1 MEEHATMTEVD
12 AAGVGQTLTFVVA
25 PEDAAFETS
34 GHEAAVFT
42 PRFGQAH
49 QQYFS
54 PKWLTEAFLQIALDC
69 FHLRSGRTLTVID
82 PTCGS
87 GRLLAPFAREGHK
100 TLGVELDARLVPTA
114 RRVVGKQGYVLS
126 GDIVQYAPLLA
137 DRAYNEIFN
146 VVVTNPPYGL
156 WWELPEEVKDS
167 YELKSKSG
175 QIESQ
180 ATILDLAK
188 QIGGIRDTLLLG
200 LFSGRFFENTPRA
213 LEFLKRNFQVV
224 ALLTLPQPYKKEYGI
239 GVDAAFVAAYRV
251 NEHTEKKSIPLT
263 GEWEGGVDADS
274 LAGFVVEAYESLNPN
289 PYHRPGESTPEI
301 NYLSG
306 GWHVLPNIPRLDMA
320 VEVDT
325 EAAPVDLVRGVVPRS
340 KWAGAWVKLLA
351 HLPVTDFSVA
361 EGGNADV
368 IQAYGALPNVLIRGV
383 PQTTGLL
390 ASVGFDAHVS
400 EQSRQRIERMAARY
414 EWERLP
420 LRELHPAEYLAWY
433 DDGEV
438 VAQADAV
445 IPGAGAE
452 GKDVRVEANTSYT
465 LRVRWQR
472 ISEVAQSEEIKSIDK
487 KGKAKTGVKKTW
499 IDRGYLVF
507 RLRPSGGAD
516 DSPGLKAGA
525 SSDAFAVEEVKPEQV
540 EAFIQAFP
548 LPKVPTVAELPQYQ
562 SWAIQLD
569 RLCDKVEARSGYRL
583 YPKQFEDVSR
593 LAVQRQIAL
602 LYEQGGGKT
611 TSLFHW
617 AAVRGYRR
625 GLIVTVAGAT
635 PDNIIEDM
643 CKWGFPITR
652 LTHREISRIQAEK
665 RAWREFWQVRR
676 DSAARLTSLR
686 RKLERLDQQMCAN
699 APDAADTPPVLGGVD
714 RIEDLQIAQELR
726 DRLLAEAAELEQVL
740 AGYQARRDVEQDIA
754 RKRRHLRNLC
764 EIADKDKATNLE
776 IDDEIGQAQAEIA
789 ELEAK
794 LSKLPSPPDGGDETR
809 FWICSYQ
816 DLGLGSGVYQT
827 WEHDHYDR
835 DTGSF
840 SGTSKQNGTKCE
852 WPGCR
857 ARRGQVVTECPEC
870 GAPWES
876 KRGSDGGGARHCRK
890 CGHIAWTRGKMMV
903 RPPTAYRLRQG
914 DSVGRLES
922 KFGVTLDELRA
933 ANPRLAG
940 TSARPG
946 TPIIIPG
953 KSIQGDHH
961 TPMGPRVKHLFSV
974 SIIDEAQDAKS
985 RGTLA
990 GENTRALH
998 TKGRAIATGTLI
1010 AGYVTDL
1017 FWNLGWLVGQGHPLW
1032 PFPWRG
1038 GSARFLEQFGT
1049 YRWIT
1054 KEFAN
1059 TLEKGQRRLIPSVSN
1074 LGRLWRLISAFSLR
1088 RTKDELLDDLPEKH
1102 RELHW
1107 VELNEGH
1114 RGIYSDVEGWASDE
1128 IIKATHVGAG
1138 DSHAAAMG
1146 RIGRALW
1153 KTRYCASTA
1162 TVNGWPFFF
1171 DVLGSGDEEG
1181 GGLAG
1186 TPAKVE
1192 KALELVQEIREAGE
1206 KAIVFSSLDGLHRD
1220 MAKAL
1225 LDAGVGFY
1233 DLKTVGNTT
1242 SKRLAA
1248 VRRFERDPGATVL
1261 LSGTK
1266 MLNRGVTIVAAN
1278 HVIILNLEW
1287 SPEPTV
1293 QAEDRVHRPGQERD
1307 VYIHYVLAAGTMEED
1322 MYGLVMQK
1330 RDTQEA
1336 VMDRKA
1342 KDQSVQEILAEAVP
1356 MKKRLAEALVRNR
1369 SQRWEQVLQHRAE
1382 TQAQATEKPV
1392 ARKRPPS
1399 ARRSH
1404 REEQENPWAD
1414 WEALRKQVAR
1424 QEVPKQRRTPSPA
1437 DESLQPA
1444 LFTF

>member
-1 MEEHATMTEVD
+1 MEVHATTEVD
-12 AAGVGQTLTFVVA
+12 AAGVGQVPTFVVA
-25 PEDAAFETS
+25 PSEDLAFETK
-34 GHEAAVFT
+34 GHEAAVWI
-42 PRFGQAH
+42 PRFGRAH

-54 PKWLTEAFLQIALDC
+54 PKWLTEAFLQTALGC
-69 FHLRSGRTLTVID
+69 FHIRSGRTLTVLD

-87 GRLLAPFAREGHK
+87 GRLLAPFAREGHR

-114 RRVVGKQGYVLS
+114 RRVVGDRGYVLS

-137 DRAYNEIFN
+137 DKAYNETFN
-146 VVVTNPPYGL
+146 VVATNPPYGL
-156 WWELPEEVKDS
+156 WWELPEEVQDK
-167 YELKSKSG
+167 YELRSKSG

-180 ATILDLAK
+180 AMILDLAK
-188 QIGGIRDTLLLG
+188 QVGGTREMLLLG

-224 ALLTLPQPYKKEYGI
+224 ALLTLPRPYEKEYGI
-239 GVDAAFVAAYRV
+239 KVDAAFVAAYRV
-251 NEHTEKKSIPLT
+251 NEHSEKQDIPLT
-263 GEWEGGVDADS
+263 GLWEGGVDADS
-274 LAGFVVEAYESLNPN
+274 LAGFVVEAYEDLNPN
-289 PYHRPGESTPEI
+289 TYRSSSASPEV

-325 EAAPVDLVRGVVPRS
+325 EAAPVDLARGVVPKS
-340 KWAGAWVKLLA
+340 EWAGAWVKFLA
-351 HLPVTDFSVA
+351 HLPVADFSIA
-361 EGGNADV
+361 EGSNADLP
-368 IQAYGALPNVLIRGV
+368 QAYGALPNVLIRGIDQSTV
-383 PQTTGLL
+383 LL
-390 ASVGFDAHVS
+390 ADVGFDVHVS
-400 EQSRQRIERMAARY
+400 EQSRERIERMAARY
-414 EWERLP
+414 AWERLP
-420 LRELHPAEYLAWY
+420 LRELHPVEHLAWY
-433 DDGEV
+433 DDGEM
-438 VAQADAV
+438 VAQTDVTIPEASAD
-445 IPGAGAE
+445 
-452 GKDVRVEANTSYT
+452 GKDVKVKAGASYT

-472 ISEVAQSEEIKSIDK
+472 ISEVAQTEEIKSMDQ
-487 KGKAKTGVKKTW
+487 KGKTKTGVKKTW

-507 RLRPSGGAD
+507 RLRPGGGGD
-516 DSPGLKAGA
+516 T
-525 SSDAFAVEEVKPEQV
+525 FTVEEVKPKQV

-548 LPKVPTVAELPQYQ
+548 LPEVPTVAELPQYQ
-562 SWAIQLD
+562 SWAVQLD
-569 RLCDKVEARSGYRL
+569 RLCDRVEARSGYRL

-611 TSLFHW
+611 TCLFHW
-617 AAVRGYRR
+617 ATVRGYRR

-643 CKWGFPITR
+643 TKWGFPITR

-665 RAWREFWQVRR
+665 RVWREFWRVRR
-676 DSAARLTSLR
+676 DSAARLKSLR

-726 DRLLAEAAELEQVL
+726 DRLLVETAELEQTLV
-740 AGYQARRDVEQDIA
+740 GYQARRDTEQAVA

-764 EIADKDKATNLE
+764 DIADKDKATNLAIE
-776 IDDEIGQAQAEIA
+776 DEIEQAQAEIA
-789 ELEAK
+789 ELEAQ
-794 LSKLPSPPDGGDETR
+794 LDRLPSPPDVGDETR
-809 FWICSYQ
+809 FWVCSYQ
-816 DLGLGSGVYQT
+816 DLGLGDGVYET
-827 WEHDHYDR
+827 WGHDHYDR
-835 DTGSF
+835 DTGSY
-840 SGTSKQNGTKCE
+840 SGTSQQNGTKCE
-852 WPGCR
+852 WAECR

-870 GAPWES
+870 GASWES
-876 KRGSDGGGARHCRK
+876 KRGSDGGGARHCQK
-890 CGHIAWTRGKMMV
+890 CGHIAWTQGKLMV
-903 RPPTAYRLRQG
+903 RPPKAYRLRQG
-914 DSVGRLES
+914 DSVERLGA

-940 TSARPG
+940 QSVRPG
-946 TPIIIPG
+946 TPIIIPS
-953 KSIQGDHH
+953 KFIQGNHH
-961 TPMGPRVKHLFSV
+961 APMGPRVKHLFSV
-974 SIIDEAQDAKS
+974 SIVDEAQDAKS
-985 RGTLA
+985 KGTLA

-1017 FWNLGWLVGQGHPLW
+1017 YWNLGWLVGQGHPLW

-1038 GSARFLEQFGT
+1038 GSARFLDQFGT

-1059 TLEKGQRRLIPSVSN
+1059 TLETGQRRLIPSVSN

-1088 RTKDELLDDLPEKH
+1088 RTKDELLEDLPEKH

-1107 VELNEGH
+1107 VELDDEH
-1114 RGIYSDVEGWASDE
+1114 SSLYREVEGWASDE

-1162 TVNGWPFFF
+1162 TANGWPFFC

-1181 GGLAG
+1181 GGLVG
-1186 TPAKVE
+1186 TPAKVA

-1206 KAIVFSSLDGLHRD
+1206 KAIVFSSLDGLHKD

-1225 LDAGVGFY
+1225 LDAGIGFY
-1233 DLKTVGNTT
+1233 DLKAVGNTT

-1278 HVIILNLEW
+1278 HVVILNLEW

-1293 QAEDRVHRPGQERD
+1293 QAEDRVHRPGQESD
-1307 VYIHYVLAAGTMEED
+1307 VFIHYILTAGSMEED
-1322 MYGLVMQK
+1322 MFGLVMQK
-1330 RDTQEA
+1330 RETQEA

-1356 MKKRLAEALVRNR
+1356 MKRRLAEALVRNR

-1382 TQAQATEKPV
+1382 AQTQTTETPV

-1399 ARRSH
+1399 AKSH
-1404 REEQENPWAD
+1404 REKQDDPWAR
-1414 WEALRKQVAR
+1414 WEAMRLQVAR
-1424 QEVPKQRRTPSPA
+1424 QEVPQSRGRTPPPV